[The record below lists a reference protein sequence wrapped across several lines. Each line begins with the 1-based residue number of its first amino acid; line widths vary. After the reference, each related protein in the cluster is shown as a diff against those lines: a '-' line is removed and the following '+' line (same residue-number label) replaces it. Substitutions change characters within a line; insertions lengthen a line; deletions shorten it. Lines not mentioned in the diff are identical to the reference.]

1 MEDESDEENDECD
14 EMVAMDITDTPEPL
28 RISATHSLQLS
39 SPSHFPSFDTR
50 RTTLSSNT
58 TYQPKCARPTAS
70 SVERYRQW
78 QILGGGFGENYDIL
92 PPEEEEEDE
101 ESQKEAA
108 EEEDFNNDLNSFL
121 EQIISV
127 QVRRLLSKGKNRNFL
142 YMDKIEK
149 NLNARFLIAF
159 KLFIIIFLYFR

>member
-39 SPSHFPSFDTR
+39 SPSHFPSFDNR
-50 RTTLSSNT
+50 RTPLSSNT

-92 PPEEEEEDE
+92 PPEEEELDE
-101 ESQKEAA
+101 ESEKEVA
-108 EEEDFNNDLNSFL
+108 EEEDVENDLNSFL
-121 EQIISV
+121 EQIISAH
-127 QVRRLLSKGKNRNFL
+127 VRRQLNKDQDGGANNSFLSCTCLRSDCRVKQFVTR
-142 YMDKIEK
+142 
-149 NLNARFLIAF
+149 RTS
-159 KLFIIIFLYFR
+159 